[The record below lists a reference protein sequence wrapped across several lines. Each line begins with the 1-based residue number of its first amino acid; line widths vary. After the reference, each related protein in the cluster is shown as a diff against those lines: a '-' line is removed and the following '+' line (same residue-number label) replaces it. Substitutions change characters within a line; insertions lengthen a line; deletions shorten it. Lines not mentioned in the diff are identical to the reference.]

1 MSVNSDCMEGRYIPK
16 KFLDG
21 GPPSD
26 MIISIKFLP
35 TKVLKM
41 IQLGHTLNWVELR
54 GGLFWKNPGVF
65 KFRVLLQFY

>member
-1 MSVNSDCMEGRYIPK
+1 MSVNSDCREGT

-26 MIISIKFLP
+26 MIIFTKFVP

-41 IQLGHTLNWVELR
+41 IQLGHTLNWVN
-54 GGLFWKNPGVF
+54 FWKNPGGA
-65 KFRVLLQFY
+65 